1 MNGAAP
7 PLPTLLVIPTGV
19 GCEQG
24 GYAGDGLPA
33 ARLLAAASGCLIT
46 HPNALNAA
54 VLGWSDRRIH
64 YVEGWSLDRFAA
76 GALAL
81 RPVAGRRVGLLL
93 DAGIE
98 PELRQ
103 RQLQAAEACRASL
116 GLAIGPVLIS
126 DAPFDVSLSLGP
138 SGSSWG
144 SLANPEA
151 LLRGGRALRQRGA
164 EAIAVVARFPED
176 PDSPALAAYRQGS
189 GVDALA
195 GAEAVISH
203 LLSRELGIPCAHAP
217 ALAPLPLDPLLDPR
231 AAAEELGYTF
241 LPCVLIGLSRAP
253 DLVPF
258 VAEPLGA
265 HDACRHRDD
274 PGDMGEWA
282 ASSART
288 AAEWPSAQRMSAQ
301 RTSAERSSV
310 ERSSVDS
317 TSAEP
322 TAAERR
328 SAAAAPGVGNT
339 TLLRA
344 SDIGAVVAP
353 AGALGGE
360 AVLACAARGVPLIA
374 VASNRCLL
382 RVDGAALGL
391 EVLEAASYAEAAG
404 LVLALREG
412 LDPACLRRPFERLQV
427 EQLRVEPQ
435 MVQQPPAGAQPGE
448 QRPNRSIQA

>member
-1 MNGAAP
+1 VSGSAP
-7 PLPTLLVIPTGV
+7 PLPTLLVLPSGV
-19 GCEQG
+19 GCDQG

-33 ARLLAAASGCLIT
+33 ARLLAAASGCLVT

-54 VLGWSDRRIH
+54 MLGWSDRRIH

-76 GALAL
+76 GELAL

-98 PELRQ
+98 AELLQ

-126 DAPFDVSLSLGP
+126 DAPFGVSLSLGP

-164 EAIAVVARFPED
+164 EAIAVVARFPDD

-217 ALAPLPLDPLLDPR
+217 ALAPLPLDPQLDPR

-253 DLVPF
+253 DLVPLSH
-258 VAEPLGA
+258 ARQGP
-265 HDACRHRDD
+265 R
-274 PGDMGEWA
+274 GDGGNPRPPSL
-282 ASSART
+282 ASSAAT
-288 AAEWPSAQRMSAQ
+288 
-301 RTSAERSSV
+301 
-310 ERSSVDS
+310 D
-317 TSAEP
+317 
-322 TAAERR
+322 
-328 SAAAAPGVGNT
+328 SAAARHQAS
-339 TLLRA
+339 LLRGA
-344 SDIGAVVAP
+344 DLGAVVAP
-353 AGALGGE
+353 AGALGGA

-374 VASNRCLL
+374 VTSNSCLL

-412 LDPACLRRPFERLQV
+412 LDPAGLRRPLERLRV
-427 EQLRVEPQ
+427 EQLPAEQPAAEPRQLELQRLELQRLELQRVEA
-435 MVQQPPAGAQPGE
+435 PPAAEQQLQDPQAEAQQQHRTG
-448 QRPNRSIQA
+448 SIKT